1 MKQREIKF
9 RVWDHNNKNWA
20 LFANAIDIA
29 NGSVYE
35 IGMDW
40 ETVLHETTI
49 QQYTGLKDKSDIEI
63 YEGDVITFDEYPSI
77 IFVVGWS
84 VYEEVG
90 WSLYFNPSHT
100 EQKFEKLKQI
110 FNNIDLYE
118 EYPMSYFDQ
127 KGYKVLGNIFENPEL
142 LKND

>member
-49 QQYTGLKDKSDIEI
+49 QQYTGLKDKNDLEI
-63 YEGDVITFDEYPSI
+63 YEGDIISFDEYPNI

-90 WSLYFNPSHT
+90 WSLYSNTPNAKPKYH
-100 EQKFEKLKQI
+100 ELEQI
-110 FNNIDLYE
+110 FNNIELYE
-118 EYPMSYFDQ
+118 EYSMRYFDQ
-127 KGYKVLGNIFENPEL
+127 GVYKVLGNIFENPEL